1 MSAKIIQ
8 FEIPNNVRQ
17 RYVEPEEVFDKI
29 DLVEFDASQTLGPV
43 GVMMKEHKHMVLN
56 WIDYNDFMKPFSDWK
71 GTTKEAFTRQK
82 LSFNS
87 KLDKLG
93 ECTAILLGGE
103 EVVLKRGKFVIGD
116 ISHDRQELG
125 RIMKIVTEVLF
136 FEAIVYYPEE
146 LKYMQVEDYQI
157 RELIFDK

>member
-43 GVMMKEHKHMVLN
+43 GVMMKEHKHTVLN

-87 KLDKLG
+87 KLDRLG
-93 ECTAILLGGE
+93 ECTAILIGGE

-116 ISHDRQELG
+116 ICHDRQELG
-125 RIMKIVTEVLF
+125 RILKIVTEVLF
-136 FEAIVYYPEE
+136 FEAIVYCPET
-146 LKYMQVEDYQI
+146 LTYMQVEDYQI
-157 RELIFDK
+157 KELIFDK